1 MKLQKTLYRA
11 NETVNSMDRSL
22 QNIKRTKDD
31 DVDVEKFFQIYNK
44 LFYSIQKTGHQYHT
58 TIIKRSSEYSGG
70 SLKNKNEEIKNLKN
84 KILELEARVAQL
96 DTSKDIIEFE
106 KNAQEAENFELKNS

>member
-31 DVDVEKFFQIYNK
+31 DVDVEKFFQLYNK
-44 LFYSIQKTGHQYHT
+44 LFYSIQKTGPQSHT

-70 SLKNKNEEIKNLKN
+70 SLKNKN
-84 KILELEARVAQL
+84 Q
-96 DTSKDIIEFE
+96 
-106 KNAQEAENFELKNS
+106 

>member
-31 DVDVEKFFQIYNK
+31 DVDVEKFFQLYNK
-44 LFYSIQKTGHQYHT
+44 LFYSIQKTGPQSHT

-70 SLKNKNEEIKNLKN
+70 SLKN

>member
-31 DVDVEKFFQIYNK
+31 DVDVEKLGSK
-44 LFYSIQKTGHQYHT
+44 
-58 TIIKRSSEYSGG
+58 KRRKKRKEKKFKPYRDGTSSTSG
-70 SLKNKNEEIKNLKN
+70 SSSSSSDDDEIGDLNDN
-84 KILELEARVAQL
+84 
-96 DTSKDIIEFE
+96 DDF
-106 KNAQEAENFELKNS
+106 